1 MENNKGLKT
10 ILGAL
15 AVLAIFAAVWRVLS
29 YEDSPSPVT
38 SAGTKNPAPVTARPL
53 TDLKRA
59 ELLDIPGRAAH
70 EPGLLTQI
78 STPQS
83 APAASFATVVPPAA
97 TTAASPAPMQ
107 PYPANRATPRVAYPN
122 HASRANLYPTPS
134 NTPFVSSRPVGGQPT
149 TRENMAPLGAFNGF
163 SQGKDRAVQS
173 ERASRMLAPFLRTN
187 RKEQERMDARWA
199 KFSAALD
206 RAVLQALMPKSKKA
220 QMIEKYAA
228 KPKGQEAGLETPGF
242 DGSLAPVGQAMAQ
255 QKHQVVTDF
264 GSVFGTEVAGQA
276 GSIMDRFGAELS
288 SALNTPGLTQEQAA
302 ARVKEISNKYQKEMD
317 NLSQKAQYDKF
328 AADLEAKDNQQKEAL
343 RASYQDAEL
352 NNKISQIIDRARAQ
366 KLALATRQDL
376 TQQEHYTQESQID
389 QDTYNQLKK
398 VILDAGQSVNPL
410 YTYDRDRLKDW
421 VNTLGA
427 QEEEGK
433 VESFARA
440 ASADETQRMRTD
452 VKVKTD
458 DLMKVVKES
467 PLFNET
473 DALEVQA
480 LLNDYKNKLENL
492 YRQELSPKD
501 RADGEKNALNEV
513 NRALLDK
520 QMEQVRKS
528 NAPKEEKEKALA
540 ELREAY
546 NNIR

>member
-1 MENNKGLKT
+1 MDGNNKGLKL
-10 ILGAL
+10 ILGVL
-15 AVLAIFAAVWRVLS
+15 AVLAMAGAVWRVLS
-29 YEDSPSPVT
+29 YEASSHLAS
-38 SAGTKNPAPVTARPL
+38 SAGGTQPAPVAPRPL

-59 ELLDIPGRAAH
+59 ELLGIHSQAAQ
-70 EPGLLTQI
+70 EPGLLAHA
-78 STPQS
+78 PAPVS
-83 APAASFATVVPPAA
+83 APPKGPASSAPVV
-97 TTAASPAPMQ
+97 SPAPMQ
-107 PYPANRATPRVAYPN
+107 PYPANRATPRTP
-122 HASRANLYPTPS
+122 YPTPS
-134 NTPFVSSRPVGGQPT
+134 PRVNSYPAAQTTWQGAPAGGNPPATVGGSV
-149 TRENMAPLGAFNGF
+149 APLGAFNGF
-163 SQGKDRAVQS
+163 AQEKETAVQS

-187 RKEQERMDARWA
+187 RKDQERMDARWNQ
-199 KFSAALD
+199 FSAALD

-228 KPKGQEAGLETPGF
+228 KPQDQGTVETPGF
-242 DGSLAPVGQAMAQ
+242 TGSLAPVGQAIAT

-264 GSVFGTEVAGQA
+264 GSVFGADVAGQA
-276 GSIMDRFGAELS
+276 GSIMDRFSAELS

-302 ARVKEISNKYQKEMD
+302 RRVREISNKYQKEMD

-352 NNKISQIIDRARAQ
+352 NNQISQILDQARAQ

-389 QDTYNQLKK
+389 QDTFNKLKK
-398 VILDAGQSVNPL
+398 IIVQAGQSVNPL
-410 YTYDRDRLKDW
+410 YTYDRERLKDL
-421 VNTLGA
+421 VSTLGA

-452 VKVKTD
+452 VEVKTK
-458 DLMKVVKES
+458 DLMQVVKES

-501 RADGEKNALNEV
+501 RADGEQKALNEV

-528 NAPKEEKEKALA
+528 NAPKAEKDKALA